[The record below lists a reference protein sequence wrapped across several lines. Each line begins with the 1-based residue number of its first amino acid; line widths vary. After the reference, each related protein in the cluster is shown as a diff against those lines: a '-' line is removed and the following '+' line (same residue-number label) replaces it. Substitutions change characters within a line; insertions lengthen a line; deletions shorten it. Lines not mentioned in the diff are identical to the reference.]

1 MYCIKCGN
9 SLNEEQQFCTNC
21 GYKVNS
27 ELSNQSGQVSN
38 GGVTMPN
45 NGQKKSI
52 DIEETSAKIVSD
64 VTGTVNNIVD
74 KSKEVAQKLK
84 ADEKIN
90 QCVNSVKRNPNTV
103 KVFGTLVI
111 ALLLVCIGA
120 FGILRSTPEKTVKKF
135 ADAIESKDIKKALS
149 YTNYETIMNYAL
161 KTENYFGVE
170 NIAASKDKLLIELQ
184 KEFREEFE
192 GITLKVND
200 VEEIF
205 KEGKAAEVAL
215 TMTMIEG
222 NYIDSESIYINLIK
236 QKGKWVIDMTD
247 FSNFW

>member
-21 GYKVNS
+21 GHKVNS
-27 ELSNQSGQVSN
+27 ELSNQNGQVSN
-38 GGVTMPN
+38 GEVTMPN

-64 VTGTVNNIVD
+64 VTETVNNIVD

-90 QCVNSVKRNPNTV
+90 QCVNGVKRNPNTV

-111 ALLLVCIGA
+111 ALLLVGIGA

-135 ADAIESKDIKKALS
+135 ANAIESKDIKKALS
-149 YTNYETIMNYAL
+149 YTNYETIMNYTL
-161 KTENYFGVE
+161 EVEDYFGVE
-170 NIAASKDKLLIELQ
+170 NIDASKDKLLIELQ
-184 KEFREEFE
+184 KEFRDEFE

-215 TMTMIEG
+215 TMTTIEE
-222 NYIDSESIYINLIK
+222 NYRDSESIYINLIK

-247 FSNFW
+247 FGYFW